1 MRKRWIIFL
10 VQIKSSVAGA
20 KSTPPVR
27 MRCNWYWYN
36 GSFYDWVDG
45 VNFRITPTHWLLLE
59 NIKI

>member
-10 VQIKSSVAGA
+10 VQIKLSVARA

-27 MRCNWYWYN
+27 MACNWYWCN

>member
-10 VQIKSSVAGA
+10 VQIKSRVARA

-27 MRCNWYWYN
+27 MACNWHWYN